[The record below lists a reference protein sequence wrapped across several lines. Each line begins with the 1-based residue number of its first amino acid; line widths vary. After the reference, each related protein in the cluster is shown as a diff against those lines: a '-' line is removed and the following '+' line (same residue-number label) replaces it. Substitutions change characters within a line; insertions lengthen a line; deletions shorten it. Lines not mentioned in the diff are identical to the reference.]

1 MFLSNT
7 ALYQTVKLRIS
18 TCVVVLMGSN
28 YHKLS
33 GTVWIKRGLTF
44 KYKQCKI
51 ISTHIT
57 MTYTA
62 YIKCA
67 FDVSQLLMF
76 GEVNIMSYQPEI
88 SKRCTTNST

>member
-1 MFLSNT
+1 
-7 ALYQTVKLRIS
+7 
-18 TCVVVLMGSN
+18 
-28 YHKLS
+28 
-33 GTVWIKRGLTF
+33 
-44 KYKQCKI
+44 
-51 ISTHIT
+51 

-88 SKRCTTNST
+88 SNEEV